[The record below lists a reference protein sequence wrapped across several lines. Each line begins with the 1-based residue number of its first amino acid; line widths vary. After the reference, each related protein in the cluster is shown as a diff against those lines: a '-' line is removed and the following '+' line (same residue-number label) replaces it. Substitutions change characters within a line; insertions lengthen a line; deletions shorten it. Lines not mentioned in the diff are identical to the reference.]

1 MKNKIILKKKYD
13 QIYEN
18 DQKLFFSKY
27 VNGKDISE
35 TNQIVLDNLPSLEG
49 KVVVDLG
56 CGDGELIYQIAKL
69 GAKKAIGI
77 DYSEPAIELAN
88 NSFQGPNLRYECCN
102 LDDSKEKV
110 DIVITNGTLEHL
122 DEPGEILRKLQL
134 TLNAGGLIYVTCP
147 HFYNLRGFIWITLNK
162 LLEVPMSLTDLHNI
176 TPSDMEKWSIEA
188 NLKLIKQMSYD
199 YSRANGERMILDM
212 KKRLT
217 NALSDAKLPTDK
229 INSLLDFCENFFEY
243 QKKYPNDLSL
253 EGMSKL
259 YILQNQKI

>member
-56 CGDGELIYQIAKL
+56 CGDGELIYQMAKL

-77 DYSEPAIELAN
+77 DYSKPAIELAN
-88 NSFQGPNLRYECCN
+88 NSFQGPNLIYECCN
-102 LDDSKEKV
+102 LDDFKEKV

-122 DEPGEILRKLQL
+122 DHPGEILRKLQSI
-134 TLNAGGLIYVTCP
+134 LNAGGLIYVTCP

-176 TPSDMEKWSIEA
+176 TPSDMGKWSIEA

-199 YSRANGERMILDM
+199 YSRANGERMITDM

-217 NALSDAKLPTDK
+217 NALSDSKFPTDK
-229 INSLLDFCENFFEY
+229 IDSLLDFCKNFFEY
-243 QKKYPNDLSL
+243 QQKNPNDLYL